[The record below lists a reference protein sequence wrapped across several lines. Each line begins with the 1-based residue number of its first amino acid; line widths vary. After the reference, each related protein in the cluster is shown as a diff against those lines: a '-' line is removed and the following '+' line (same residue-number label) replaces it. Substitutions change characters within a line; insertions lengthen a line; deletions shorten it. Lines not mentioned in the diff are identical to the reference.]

1 VIRVFTFRGRT
12 RIRRRRRRRRR
23 DTNNVF
29 ARRRNRG
36 RRGGALFSRTNER
49 LFLRRHLSLSSFQHN
64 KSQSHSL
71 VEIFSLFR
79 GLNTH
84 TQDAPPSRV
93 STIDDAIHGEPLSSA
108 RTLCRNSYRLGF
120 FGLPFVWGACA
131 YYFSSSS
138 REEDAIGVVVKRDK
152 VVDEYVSKM
161 RFGFTVWVAM
171 ASSWTVFWLAF
182 GESVFGREMW
192 ESASVTA
199 RGNNA
204 LSWWFFG
211 GGGAS

>member
-1 VIRVFTFRGRT
+1 MSSREDEIEDDVEVRSFPE
-12 RIRRRRRRRRR
+12 
-23 DTNNVF
+23 
-29 ARRRNRG
+29 
-36 RRGGALFSRTNER
+36 RTNDSFFDDISR
-49 LFLRRHLSLSSFQHN
+49 SHLFN
-64 KSQSHSL
+64 KSQSQSL

-131 YYFSSSS
+131 YYFSSSSS

>member
-1 VIRVFTFRGRT
+1 VSSLFEDGHEYAVVVVVVAILIMSSREDEIEDDVEVRSFPERT
-12 RIRRRRRRRRR
+12 
-23 DTNNVF
+23 T
-29 ARRRNRG
+29 
-36 RRGGALFSRTNER
+36 T
-49 LFLRRHLSLSSFQHN
+49 LSSTTSLIFSTH
-64 KSQSHSL
+64 KSQSLSL
-71 VEIFSLFR
+71 KSFLFSAV
-79 GLNTH
+79 LN

-182 GESVFGREMW
+182 GESVFGCEMW

-204 LSWWFFG
+204 LSWFFG
-211 GGGAS
+211 CGGAS

>member
-1 VIRVFTFRGRT
+1 MSSLFEDGHEYAVVVVVVAILIMSSREDEIEDDVEVRSFPERT
-12 RIRRRRRRRRR
+12 
-23 DTNNVF
+23 T
-29 ARRRNRG
+29 
-36 RRGGALFSRTNER
+36 T
-49 LFLRRHLSLSSFQHN
+49 LSSTTSLIFSTH
-64 KSQSHSL
+64 KSQSLSL
-71 VEIFSLFR
+71 KSFLFSAV
-79 GLNTH
+79 LN

-204 LSWWFFG
+204 LSWFFG

>member
-1 VIRVFTFRGRT
+1 MSSLFEDGHEYAVVVVVVAILIMSSREDEIEDDVEVRSFPERT
-12 RIRRRRRRRRR
+12 
-23 DTNNVF
+23 T
-29 ARRRNRG
+29 
-36 RRGGALFSRTNER
+36 T
-49 LFLRRHLSLSSFQHN
+49 LSSTTSLIFSTH
-64 KSQSHSL
+64 KSQSLSL
-71 VEIFSLFR
+71 KSFLFSAV
-79 GLNTH
+79 LN

-192 ESASVTA
+192 EIASVTA

-204 LSWWFFG
+204 LSWFFG

>member
-1 VIRVFTFRGRT
+1 MSSLFEDGHEYAVVVVVVVAILIMSSREDEIEDDVEVRSFPERT
-12 RIRRRRRRRRR
+12 
-23 DTNNVF
+23 T
-29 ARRRNRG
+29 
-36 RRGGALFSRTNER
+36 T
-49 LFLRRHLSLSSFQHN
+49 LSSTTSLIFSTH
-64 KSQSHSL
+64 KSQSLSL
-71 VEIFSLFR
+71 KSFLFSAV
-79 GLNTH
+79 LN

-204 LSWWFFG
+204 LSWFFG

>member
-1 VIRVFTFRGRT
+1 M
-12 RIRRRRRRRRR
+12 
-23 DTNNVF
+23 
-29 ARRRNRG
+29 AREDEIEDDVEVR
-36 RRGGALFSRTNER
+36 ALFSRTT
-49 LFLRRHLSLSSFQHN
+49 LSLMTISLIFST
-64 KSQSHSL
+64 KISQSLS
-71 VEIFSLFR
+71 EIFSFPRSSSLTSVVYVFSSSIK
-79 GLNTH
+79 H
-84 TQDAPPSRV
+84 TQDAPPSHV
-93 STIDDAIHGEPLSSA
+93 STIDDAHYGEPLSSA

-138 REEDAIGVVVKRDK
+138 SSSSREEDAIGVVVRRDK

-161 RFGFTVWVAM
+161 RFGFTVWVAV

-211 GGGAS
+211 GGEAS

>member
-1 VIRVFTFRGRT
+1 
-12 RIRRRRRRRRR
+12 
-23 DTNNVF
+23 
-29 ARRRNRG
+29 
-36 RRGGALFSRTNER
+36 
-49 LFLRRHLSLSSFQHN
+49 
-64 KSQSHSL
+64 
-71 VEIFSLFR
+71 
-79 GLNTH
+79 
-84 TQDAPPSRV
+84 
-93 STIDDAIHGEPLSSA
+93 
-108 RTLCRNSYRLGF
+108 LCRNSYRLGF

-138 REEDAIGVVVKRDK
+138 SSSREEDAIGVVVRRDK

-211 GGGAS
+211 GGEAS